1 VRESN
6 PEKLASLLRV
16 CRMRVPSEARW
27 LGLSIRRSGRLGKP
41 VTQEEVAEVV
51 QVSREWYARLE
62 LGRVKRASP
71 VLLGRLADAL
81 MMDHAER
88 YALFAS
94 AIPELREFTFDE
106 AKALALEM
114 SSLRSLLRKL
124 WSASSEGDM
133 LSIILED
140 CINRFKGIDLAM
152 CARRD
157 AVGTWVHAVPPP
169 LQTTRESLS
178 AVHRI
183 ITSEFDSLE
192 IEEWNLCGALAQPGE
207 CCDATAVLR
216 LSPIAKRV
224 LATQKRSGLDKLQ
237 VYAAHLRSSHG
248 FTANL
253 AVALDPSRYSFSSLD
268 SEVFGAV
275 AEFAS
280 LALSR

>member
-6 PEKLASLLRV
+6 PERLAKLLRG
-16 CRMRVPSEARW
+16 CRTRVPSEARW
-27 LGLSIRRSGRLGKP
+27 LGLLVRRPGRLGKP

-88 YALFAS
+88 CALFAS
-94 AIPELREFTFDE
+94 AIPELREFSFDE
-106 AKALALEM
+106 AKAVALEI
-114 SSLRSLLRKL
+114 SSLRSLLRRL
-124 WSASSEGDM
+124 WSASSERDM
-133 LSIILED
+133 LGIILED
-140 CINRFKGIDLAM
+140 CINRFKGVDLAM

-157 AVGTWVHAVPPP
+157 GVGTWVHAVPPP

-178 AVHRI
+178 AAHRI
-183 ITSEFDSLE
+183 ITSEFNSLE
-192 IEEWNLCGALAQPGE
+192 IEEWNLYGALAQPGE

-216 LSPIAKRV
+216 LSPIASRV
-224 LATQKRSGLDKLQ
+224 FATQKRSGLDAYQ
-237 VYAAHLRSSHG
+237 VYAAHVRSSRG
-248 FTANL
+248 LTANL
-253 AVALDPSRYSFSSLD
+253 AIALDPSRYSFSSLD
-268 SEVFGAV
+268 GEVFGAV